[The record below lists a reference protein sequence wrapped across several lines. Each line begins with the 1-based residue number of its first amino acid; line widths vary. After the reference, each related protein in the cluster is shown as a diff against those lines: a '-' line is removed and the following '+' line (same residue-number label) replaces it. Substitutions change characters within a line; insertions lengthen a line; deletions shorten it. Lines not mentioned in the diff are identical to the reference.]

1 MPTIG
6 MAFVCER
13 MDLLAYAY
21 IADDKP
27 LADWL
32 IKQGLDPKQEYP
44 CMYINQPM
52 TSQSIQTILAAWP

>member
-1 MPTIG
+1 
-6 MAFVCER
+6 

-32 IKQGLDPKQEYP
+32 IKQGSNPKQEYP
-44 CMYINQPM
+44 CAYLDKPM
-52 TSQSIQTILAAWP
+52 TSHNIQTIVAS